1 MTTGELI
8 RYHRK
13 RIGLTQKQLGERA
26 GIAEPT
32 IRRYELGKLK
42 PKYETIEKIAHA
54 LCVVPSNLIDITENP
69 DTMALWFG
77 KDPKISPDYRYNER
91 LLDHTRTE
99 EKILYGLKLLNDEG
113 KELVLN
119 RVQELTEI
127 PEYKKIDKLPLE
139 IIQATED
146 KK

>member
-1 MTTGELI
+1 MEKTL
-8 RYHRK
+8 
-13 RIGLTQKQLGERA
+13 
-26 GIAEPT
+26 
-32 IRRYELGKLK
+32 KL
-42 PKYETIEKIAHA
+42 
-54 LCVVPSNLIDITENP
+54 V
-69 DTMALWFG
+69 
-77 KDPKISPDYRYNER
+77 PDYRYNER

-127 PEYKKIDKLPLE
+127 PEYKKIDKLPVE

>member
-13 RIGLTQKQLGERA
+13 RVGLTQKQLGERA

-99 EKILYGLKLLNDEG
+99 EKILYGLKLL
-113 KELVLN
+113 VLN

-127 PEYKKIDKLPLE
+127 PEYKKIDKLPVE

>member
-8 RYHRK
+8 RFHRK
-13 RIGLTQKQLGERA
+13 RVGLTQKQLGDRA

-54 LCVVPSNLIDITENP
+54 LGVLPSSLIDVTENP
-69 DTMALWFG
+69 DTMAILFG
-77 KDPKISPDYRYNER
+77 KDTKVGPDYRYNDR
-91 LLDHTRTE
+91 LLEHTRTE
-99 EKILYGLKLLNDEG
+99 EKILYGLKLLNDKG

-127 PEYKKIDKLPLE
+127 PEYKKIDKLPVE
-139 IIQATED
+139 IIQATEE